1 MILYLDITWRS
12 RRGSWLFAL
21 VFMVMMMGGGPR
33 PAGAA
38 ESTPAPAFTLP
49 SSMGGAVQLA
59 DYLGERPILLAFY
72 MGDF

>member
-1 MILYLDITWRS
+1 MILHHDIPWRF
-12 RRGSWLFAL
+12 RRGSWLFGL
-21 VFMVMMMGGGPR
+21 VFIFVMMGGWPG
-33 PAGAA
+33 PAGAT
-38 ESTPAPAFTLP
+38 ENTPAPAFTLP

>member
-1 MILYLDITWRS
+1 MLHNDIPLHS
-12 RRGSWLFAL
+12 RRRAWLLGL
-21 VFMVMMMGGGPR
+21 VLILVMMGGRSG

-38 ESTPAPAFTLP
+38 EKTPAPAFTLP

-59 DYLGERPILLAFY
+59 DYLGERPIMLAFY

>member
-1 MILYLDITWRS
+1 MLHNDIPVRF
-12 RRGSWLFAL
+12 RRGSWLLGL
-21 VFMVMMMGGGPR
+21 VFILVMVGGWLG

-38 ESTPAPAFTLP
+38 EKIPAPAFTLP

-59 DYLGERPILLAFY
+59 DYLGERPIMLAFY

>member
-1 MILYLDITWRS
+1 MLYNDILLRA
-12 RRGSWLFAL
+12 RGWFCLLGL
-21 VFMVMMMGGGPR
+21 VSILVMMGGWPG

-38 ESTPAPAFTLP
+38 ENKPAPAFTLP